1 MEASDQEHPYDS
13 YAEAY
18 RDWWGPVIAPA
29 AVRLLDRLDG
39 LVAPDTPVHLLD
51 VGTGTGTLALAALE
65 RWPRATATGVD
76 PSRRMLDLAA
86 VDARR
91 RGVDGRLRLLVGGA
105 ERLPMADA
113 SADVVLST
121 FVIQLVPGRAG
132 ALREMRRVLRDDGR
146 CALLTWQA
154 SREPFEP
161 EAVVDLTFDELDIE
175 LPEGG
180 PDPRPYTSP
189 EAAAAEFRRA
199 GFRDVRARAE
209 RLEHR
214 YTPESYVDVLEHW
227 IEDDTFARQAPR
239 RRAELRARLLRRLRN
254 LPPDELVWRP
264 ALISVT
270 ARRAP

>member
-1 MEASDQEHPYDS
+1 MEASGQEHPYDT

-29 AVRLLDRLDG
+29 AVRLLDRLDR
-39 LVAPDTPVHLLD
+39 LIAPDAPVHMVD

-65 RWPRATATGVD
+65 RWRHATATGVD

-91 RGVDGRLRLLVGGA
+91 RRVDGRLRLLVGGA
-105 ERLPMADA
+105 ERLPLADA
-113 SADVVLST
+113 SADVALST

-132 ALREMRRVLRDDGR
+132 ALREMRRVLRDGGR

-154 SREPFEP
+154 SRERFGP
-161 EAVVDLTFDELDIE
+161 EEVVGETLDELDIE
-175 LPEGG
+175 VPESGSE
-180 PDPRPYTSP
+180 PRPYTSP

-209 RLEHR
+209 LLEHG

-227 IEDDTFARQAPR
+227 IEDDTFARLGAG
-239 RRAELRARLLRRLRN
+239 RRAELRARLLNRLRE
-254 LPPDELVWRP
+254 LPREELVWRP
-264 ALISVT
+264 SLISVT
-270 ARRAP
+270 ALRG